1 VPLTT
6 TGERRMS
13 DELAKLMEQD
23 FEETL
28 ASSVEKLDQ
37 QGLTSVA
44 ALARQIRDK
53 EDRIASLEEDLKA
66 EKKALLKL
74 TDEDMPA
81 MLAEIGIS
89 SFSLDDGSQVEVKQT
104 YGASI
109 LVNNRPQAYE
119 WLRDNG
125 YDDIIKNS
133 VICQFGRGED
143 DQASAFAA
151 FAQQQGYVP
160 EQKTE
165 IHPQTL
171 RAFVKERVEEG
182 DEFPMELF
190 GAWVGQRAVIKKGKK

>member
-1 VPLTT
+1 
-6 TGERRMS
+6 MS
-13 DELAKLMEQD
+13 DDLTKLMEQD

-28 ASSVEKLDQ
+28 ASSVEKVDQ

-53 EDRIASLEEDLKA
+53 EGRIQSLEEKLKG

-74 TDEDMPA
+74 TDEEMPA

-89 SFSLDDGSQVEVKQT
+89 SFSLDDGSTVEVKQT

-109 LVNNRPQAYE
+109 LMDNRPAAYE

-125 YDDIIKNS
+125 YDDIIKNT
-133 VICQFGRGED
+133 VLCQFGRGED

-151 FAQQQGYVP
+151 FAQQQGYVS

-182 DEFPMELF
+182 DAFPMELF
-190 GAWVGQRAVIKKGKK
+190 GAWVGQRAVIKRGK

>member
-1 VPLTT
+1 
-6 TGERRMS
+6 MS
-13 DELAKLMEQD
+13 DDLAKMMEQD

-28 ASSVEKLDQ
+28 ATSVEKVDQ

-44 ALARQIRDK
+44 SLARQIRDK
-53 EDRIASLEEDLKA
+53 EERISSLEEELKA
-66 EKKALLKL
+66 EKKTLLKL

-89 SFSLDDGSQVEVKQT
+89 SFSLDDGSTVEVKQT

-109 LVNNRPQAYE
+109 LVDNRPKAYE

-125 YDDIIKNS
+125 YDDIIKNT
-133 VICQFGRGED
+133 VLCQFGRGED
-143 DQASAFAA
+143 DLASAFAA
-151 FAQQQGYVP
+151 FAQKQGYVP

-182 DEFPMELF
+182 DAFPMELF
-190 GAWVGQRAVIKKGKK
+190 GAWVGQRAVIKRGK